1 MFHAINTEYRV
12 NVKIDILMTKKFEDT
27 KGVIRSYLSKDRQY
41 TAQKKNDKK
50 DKQRFTKEYTEMNK
64 HIAAIFDSNMSV
76 REKCIK

>member
-1 MFHAINTEYRV
+1 MFHAFNTEYKV

-64 HIAAIFDSNMSV
+64 YIAAIFDSNMSV